1 MREPFFFSL
10 SRHPGRQLCDK
21 SFELTEVVGRE
32 HHCHDT
38 LSRQYMLTQRAHSLS
53 PGLSALLELVQN
65 CVSLLVVGEKVN
77 V

>member
-1 MREPFFFSL
+1 
-10 SRHPGRQLCDK
+10 
-21 SFELTEVVGRE
+21 
-32 HHCHDT
+32 
-38 LSRQYMLTQRAHSLS
+38 MLTQRAHSLS